1 MKHALLTA
9 LLALLCASAAHAD
22 SAPGAVTPTVKAAG
36 VAVRL
41 KDLVLTPRPGQR
53 VFVLWDAFNYRE
65 ILAAKGAGALTAT
78 AQALA
83 KSYGLKS
90 YPKSKTVH
98 VSVVEYQERDSYDT
112 PRYDSMREL
121 GQFDFKVDPA
131 SHKLTLA
138 EPTPTAGTTH

>member
-9 LLALLCASAAHAD
+9 LLAVLCASAAHAD
-22 SAPGAVTPTVKAAG
+22 GAAGGVTPTVRAGG

-41 KDLVLTPRPGQR
+41 KDLVLTPRPGGK

-65 ILAAKGAGALTAT
+65 ILASKGAGALTAT
-78 AQALA
+78 AQGLA
-83 KSYGLKS
+83 KSYGLKN

-121 GQFDFKVDPA
+121 GQFDFQVDP
-131 SHKLTLA
+131 SSRKLTLA
-138 EPTPTAGTTH
+138 APTPEPAN